1 MYKCYYCNHQKVHI
15 GRKYQKEINQN
26 NKCHIRMMGFIFS
39 FHFQIFYD
47 CVCQFYNY
55 NYNYTT
61 YKILAFYIRLLI
73 TTSFM
78 IMEFYLGLK

>member
-1 MYKCYYCNHQKVHI
+1 MSCQDDGI
-15 GRKYQKEINQN
+15 
-26 NKCHIRMMGFIFS
+26 FFS

-47 CVCQFYNY
+47 CVYQFYNC

-61 YKILAFYIRLLI
+61 YNKHTFYIRLLI